1 MKRALIRRNKTFL
14 SEMLKSARMNTV
26 SLSMMLDLCKQKT
39 IFRMTD
45 RLNNRWRLKE
55 NWLDAIFEAGFA
67 VAPVLTYKGNFAYYQ
82 MFFEKDD
89 LPQEHQNRWVD
100 FIF

>member
-55 NWLDAIFEAGFA
+55 NWHPFSFPTSKKER
-67 VAPVLTYKGNFAYYQ
+67 LT
-82 MFFEKDD
+82 
-89 LPQEHQNRWVD
+89 P
-100 FIF
+100 

>member
-45 RLNNRWRLKE
+45 RLNNRGRLKE
-55 NWLDAIFEAGFA
+55 NWLDAIFEVGFA
-67 VAPVLTYKGNFAYYQ
+67 VVPVLTYKDNFAYYQ

-89 LPQEHQNRWVD
+89 LPQAYKNRWID